1 MPRVP
6 HSSRKRDSLRRP
18 VAKVKAAAKP
28 IAVAGV
34 VALSASA
41 VGPTVAQAAD
51 VQLIQQRLVQEG
63 FLAADHASGAL
74 DTRTG
79 AAVARWQA
87 ARGLEAHGVADATTV
102 DVLLGNVTVSPSP
115 E

>member
-1 MPRVP
+1 MPEVP
-6 HSSRKRDSLRRP
+6 HSSRKGSLRRP
-18 VAKVKAAAKP
+18 VAKVKAAATP
-28 IAVAGV
+28 LAVAGV

-41 VGPTVAQAAD
+41 SAVGPATAHAANA
-51 VQLIQQRLVQEG
+51 QLIQQRLVQEG
-63 FLAADHASGAL
+63 FLAADHASGAF

-87 ARGLEAHGVADATTV
+87 ARGLQAHGIADATTV
-102 DVLLGNVTVSPSP
+102 DVLLGNVPVPSP

>member
-1 MPRVP
+1 MPEIP
-6 HSSRKRDSLRRP
+6 QSSRKGPFRRP

-34 VALSASA
+34 VALSAA
-41 VGPTVAQAAD
+41 TIGPTVVQAAD
-51 VQLIQQRLVQEG
+51 VQRIQDRLVQEG
-63 FLAADHASGAL
+63 FLAEDHVSGEL

-87 ARGLEAHGVADATTV
+87 ARGLQAHGVADATTV
-102 DVLLGNVTVSPSP
+102 DVLLGNATDVSSP
-115 E
+115 D

>member
-1 MPRVP
+1 VP
-6 HSSRKRDSLRRP
+6 KIPQGSRKGSLRHP
-18 VAKVKAAAKP
+18 VATVKAAATP
-28 IAVAGV
+28 LAVAGV

-41 VGPTVAQAAD
+41 IGPTVAQAAD
-51 VQLIQQRLVQEG
+51 PQLIQHRLVQEG
-63 FLAADHASGAL
+63 FLAEDHVSGKF

-102 DVLLGNVTVSPSP
+102 DVLLGNATDVPSP
-115 E
+115 D

>member
-1 MPRVP
+1 MPTIP
-6 HSSRKRDSLRRP
+6 QGSRKGSFRHP
-18 VAKVKAAAKP
+18 VATVKAAAKP

-41 VGPTVAQAAD
+41 IGPTVVQAAD
-51 VQLIQQRLVQEG
+51 AQLIQQRLVQEG
-63 FLAADHASGAL
+63 FLAEGHVSGEF

-87 ARGLEAHGVADATTV
+87 ARGLQAHGVADAPTV
-102 DVLLGNVTVSPSP
+102 DVLLGNVTDVSSP

>member
-1 MPRVP
+1 MPEIP
-6 HSSRKRDSLRRP
+6 QSSRQGPFRRP
-18 VAKVKAAAKP
+18 VAAVKAAAKP

-34 VALSASA
+34 VALSASSIA
-41 VGPTVAQAAD
+41 PTVVQAAD
-51 VQLIQQRLVQEG
+51 VQRIQDRLVQEG
-63 FLAADHASGAL
+63 FLDEDQVSGEL

-87 ARGLEAHGVADATTV
+87 ARGLQAHGVADATTV
-102 DVLLGNVTVSPSP
+102 DVLLGNAGTDASP

>member
-1 MPRVP
+1 MPEIP
-6 HSSRKRDSLRRP
+6 PSSRKGPLRRP

-28 IAVAGV
+28 FAVAGV

-51 VQLIQQRLVQEG
+51 PQLIQHRLVQEG
-63 FLAADHASGAL
+63 FLAEHHVSGTF

-79 AAVARWQA
+79 AAIARWQA
-87 ARGLEAHGVADATTV
+87 ARGLQAHGVADATTV
-102 DVLLGNVTVSPSP
+102 DVLLGNATDVPSP

>member
-1 MPRVP
+1 VPEVP
-6 HSSRKRDSLRRP
+6 HSSRKGSLRRP

-41 VGPTVAQAAD
+41 IGPTAAQAAD

-63 FLAADHASGAL
+63 FLAADHASGAF

-87 ARGLEAHGVADATTV
+87 ARGLQAHGVADATTV
-102 DVLLGNVTVSPSP
+102 GVLLGNVPVPSP

>member
-1 MPRVP
+1 MPEVP
-6 HSSRKRDSLRRP
+6 HSSRNGSLRRP

-34 VALSASA
+34 VALSAA
-41 VGPTVAQAAD
+41 TVGPTVAPAAD
-51 VQLIQQRLVQEG
+51 VERIQHRLVQEG
-63 FLAADHASGAL
+63 FLAEDHVSGTL

-102 DVLLGNVTVSPSP
+102 DVLLGNGPTDPSP

>member
-1 MPRVP
+1 MPEIP
-6 HSSRKRDSLRRP
+6 QSSRKGSLRRP

-34 VALSASA
+34 VALSATA
-41 VGPTVAQAAD
+41 IGPTVAQAAD
-51 VQLIQQRLVQEG
+51 VERIQDRLVQEG
-63 FLAADHASGAL
+63 FLAADHVSGAF

-87 ARGLEAHGVADATTV
+87 ARGLQAHGVADATTI
-102 DVLLGNVTVSPSP
+102 DVLLGNGSNDPSP

>member
-1 MPRVP
+1 MPEIP
-6 HSSRKRDSLRRP
+6 QSSRKNSLRHP

-34 VALSASA
+34 VALSAATIGPPA
-41 VGPTVAQAAD
+41 VQAAD
-51 VQLIQQRLVQEG
+51 VQRIQDRLVQEG
-63 FLAADHASGAL
+63 FLAEDHVSGEL

-87 ARGLEAHGVADATTV
+87 ARGLQAHGVADATTV
-102 DVLLGNVTVSPSP
+102 DVLLGNATDVSSP
-115 E
+115 D